1 VRFIL
6 YKKLHFHFKLTYF
19 LKMEKQSKKELKDH
33 VDMKL
38 MPLSEKINNCQT
50 LKRQFS
56 KNKLFL
62 DENSDN
68 FGMSE
73 FSQLTKVKNT
83 SEVKGYPFKGRMKN
97 IKIPLGI
104 KVVPN
109 ETKYDK
115 TQHPSYLEFM
125 ALKLLTEELVDK
137 NVTPHIVYYLG
148 QQKISNRSRAI
159 KFLNLKKLEV
169 EEKIRSNNHILIS
182 EYVSGGSL
190 DNWIYTLYE
199 DDKKINDLQ
208 WKCIT
213 FQLLYTIHVLQKK
226 YKMMHNDFHYGN
238 ILIDTSIKPGGYF
251 VYKFNN
257 QTYYIPNFG
266 FIPKLWDFEFAMI
279 YHKTEKTKNFYANKF
294 VYGATKI
301 DPVSYTVLE
310 DLDPE
315 DIYNVPMEYNEV
327 YDVHYFLTSLLDLYI
342 SQDLFDWVLSLYPK
356 ELIPPDS
363 DTDSTTTSPK
373 NTNFSQT
380 DKSHLTFS
388 TDDTDY
394 TQSLKSQEKD
404 TEDNDTTSVDWSSDT
419 SSTYEKELLYDGR
432 LINGVEKNYP
442 SLPVPLQLLQSP
454 FFNIF
459 TQKPKDFN
467 VNECIVFELH

>member
-1 VRFIL
+1 
-6 YKKLHFHFKLTYF
+6 
-19 LKMEKQSKKELKDH
+19 MEQQSKKEISEKF
-33 VDMKL
+33 DMIWSL
-38 MPLSEKINNCQT
+38 PEKINNCQV
-50 LKRQFS
+50 LKKQFS

-62 DENSDN
+62 DENSDS
-68 FGMSE
+68 FGLSN

-97 IKIPLGI
+97 VKIPLGI

-251 VYKFNN
+251 VYKFNK
-257 QTYYIPNFG
+257 QTYYLPNFG

-279 YHKTEKTKNFYANKF
+279 YNKTEKTKNFYANKF

-342 SQDLFDWVLSLYPK
+342 SQDLFDWVLNLYPK

-363 DTDSTTTSPK
+363 DTDSDTDSPR
-373 NTNFSQT
+373 NSNSP
-380 DKSHLTFS
+380 KSHLTFS
-388 TDDTDY
+388 TMDTDSDEHD
-394 TQSLKSQEKD
+394 THNTTSQKSPQKD
-404 TEDNDTTSVDWSSDT
+404 TDSVNWSSDT
-419 SSTYEKELLYDGR
+419 SSSTHEKELLYDGR
-432 LINGVEKNYP
+432 LVNGVEKNYP
-442 SLPVPLQLLQSP
+442 NLPVPLTLLQSP
-454 FFNIF
+454 FFNVF

-467 VNECIVFELH
+467 INECIIFELN